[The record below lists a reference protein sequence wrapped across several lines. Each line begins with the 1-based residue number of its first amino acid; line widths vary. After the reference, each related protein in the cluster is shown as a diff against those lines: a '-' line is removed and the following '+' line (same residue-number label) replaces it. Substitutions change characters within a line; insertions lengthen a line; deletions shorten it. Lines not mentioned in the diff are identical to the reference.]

1 MKSAVRKWG
10 NSLAVRIPRSFAEE
24 TCLSN
29 GTVIDLQITTNAIVI
44 RRSIAKKPNLK
55 ALLASVRPSNRH
67 SETPWGKPTGQEV
80 W

>member
-24 TCLSN
+24 THLSN

-44 RRSIAKKPNLK
+44 RRSVAKKPNLK
-55 ALLASVRPSNRH
+55 ALLARIRPSNRH
-67 SETPWGKPTGQEV
+67 AETPWGKPVGQEV